1 MSDPSSARRHRRPA
15 LLDPGSM
22 DAFAQD
28 RLDPAVISQIAHE
41 TAAILVR
48 TGRACTDPGMTE
60 RLVRL
65 VDELGLDTVAQL
77 WSECS
82 ARTLP
87 GTLWRLYVIR
97 EWVRRD
103 PVGASGDFSEGMRH
117 ADVAVA
123 IAGAGSPP
131 GPEQMK
137 HLADAILRGVYA
149 ADVAVALERAA
160 AFCRVVAA
168 GRAAREPDARPVPGR
183 AARSGSTTDPGG
195 RHAAS
200 AAAVLAMSE
209 DLAWSA
215 KAWRRGDLV

>member
-1 MSDPSSARRHRRPA
+1 MSESSSARRHRRPA

-48 TGRACTDPGMTE
+48 TGRASTDPEMTE

-77 WSECS
+77 WSECA

-103 PVGASGDFSEGMRH
+103 PVGASGDFAEGMRH
-117 ADVAVA
+117 ADVSVA

-131 GPEQMK
+131 GPVQMK
-137 HLADAILRGVYA
+137 ELADAILRGVYT

-160 AFCRVVAA
+160 AFCRIVAA
-168 GRAAREPDARPVPGR
+168 GRASREPDISTGRGPLRSEPV
-183 AARSGSTTDPGG
+183 TDPGS

-200 AAAVLAMSE
+200 AAAVLTMSD

-215 KAWRRGDLV
+215 KAWRRSDLV